1 MSVPLGIVL
10 FVLGLIV
17 SLISYLWATHAKRIE
32 KLERTISSV
41 DMEKCHSCEPVTVAQ
56 ITTLFDARFN
66 EFRIELYQSGVLK
79 PHTPRVRKKAP
90 SAQS

>member
-1 MSVPLGIVL
+1 MVVPLGVVL
-10 FVLGLIV
+10 FVVGLIV
-17 SLISYLWATHAKRIE
+17 SLISYLWATHAKRID
-32 KLERTISSV
+32 KLERTISAV

-79 PHTPRVRKKAP
+79 PHTPRARKVP
-90 SAQS
+90 SASGQ